1 VVAILP
7 GDAGGRS
14 DQGGEVF
21 ELEVLRLPWDSSPEL
36 RSSSVR
42 SGRGGFHRSRPWEIE
57 QVCQGGA
64 QSQEER
70 SSAERRA
77 REGESLPKTSDL
89 AGGSGG
95 STSFGL
101 RSLVA
106 EEV

>member
-1 VVAILP
+1 VAILP
-7 GDAGGRS
+7 GDAGGRG
-14 DQGGEVF
+14 DQVGKVF

-36 RSSSVR
+36 RSSLVR
-42 SGRGGFHRSRPWEIE
+42 SGRHGFHRSRPQEIE

-64 QSQEER
+64 QSQEEP

-77 REGESLPKTSDL
+77 REGESLPGTSDL

-95 STSFGL
+95 LASFGL
-101 RSLVA
+101 CSLAV